1 MNINWRLVFVVAF
14 FILPNV
20 IFGQEFEER
29 QVIDGYLVIK
39 NSKYTVV
46 TVPDGPESLSD
57 YTASYI
63 ISNEYRRVYEE
74 NAANK
79 DWLKKYDHQAMS
91 ETLGELV
98 IRHIPEEYLPKECII
113 HISCVVSLSG
123 RIDTIAYFIKN
134 TKLTPYHQG
143 IPAEIYVKLDKAIKE
158 NIRFPSWKDKVP
170 YKCPT
175 IVCYPYRQ

>member
-1 MNINWRLVFVVAF
+1 M
-14 FILPNV
+14 
-20 IFGQEFEER
+20 
-29 QVIDGYLVIK
+29 IK

-46 TVPDGPESLSD
+46 TVPGGPENLSD

-79 DWLKKYDHQAMS
+79 DWLKKYDHRSMS
-91 ETLGELV
+91 ETLGKLAR
-98 IRHIPEEYLPKECII
+98 RHIPAEYLPKECII

-123 RIDTIAYFIKN
+123 RIDTIAYFVKKYE
-134 TKLTPYHQG
+134 TKEWISCHLD
-143 IPAEIYVKLDKAIKE
+143 IPAEVYIRLDEAIKE
-158 NIRFPSWKDKVP
+158 NIRFPSWEDKVP

-175 IVCYPYRQ
+175 IVWYFL